1 MAEKEER
8 ILIDVINPGINCVY
22 RLDNDP
28 KGQSLCKHNGNMEP
42 VTAKECRH
50 CDEGMTRQEAIE
62 KMARAGW
69 MATVCAKNGIIHFN
83 VTKEQWDEEWDKL
96 RKDYKKVYYAGAE
109 AELDALLEADK

>member
-42 VTAKECRH
+42 VTARECRH
-50 CDEGMTRQEAIE
+50 CDEGMTRQEAINLIGDALCE
-62 KMARAGW
+62 AGL
-69 MATVCAKNGIIHFN
+69 
-83 VTKEQWDEEWDKL
+83 KEGAN
-96 RKDYKKVYYAGAE
+96 YYAKA
-109 AELDALLEADK
+109 ALNALLEK

>member
-50 CDEGMTRQEAIE
+50 CDEGMTRQEAINCIGNALWE
-62 KMARAGW
+62 EGL
-69 MATVCAKNGIIHFN
+69 
-83 VTKEQWDEEWDKL
+83 KEGAA
-96 RKDYKKVYYAGAE
+96 YYAKVA
-109 AELDALLEADK
+109 LDALLSEEK

>member
-42 VTAKECRH
+42 VTAKDCRN
-50 CDEGMTRQEAIE
+50 CEEGMSRQEAINS
-62 KMARAGW
+62 MAKA
-69 MATVCAKNGIIHFN
+69 
-83 VTKEQWDEEWDKL
+83 L
-96 RKDYKKVYYAGAE
+96 KKVIYILSEE
-109 AELDALLEADK
+109 ACIEGCEAALNALLDGK

>member
-42 VTAKECRH
+42 VTARECRH
-50 CDEGMTRQEAIE
+50 CEEGMTRQEAIDRMAKEIARQYDPRKPNKEDYE
-62 KMARAGW
+62 KVW
-69 MATVCAKNGIIHFN
+69 KQELFPAT
-83 VTKEQWDEEWDKL
+83 
-96 RKDYKKVYYAGAE
+96 KKYYLKQAE
-109 AELDALLEADK
+109 CVLNALLEGK

>member
-8 ILIDVINPGINCVY
+8 ILIDFINPGINCVY

-50 CDEGMTRQEAIE
+50 CEEGMTRQEAIE
-62 KMARAGW
+62 KIDYVLQDFGIR
-69 MATVCAKNGIIHFN
+69 KNDWEI
-83 VTKEQWDEEWDKL
+83 
-96 RKDYKKVYYAGAE
+96 AE
-109 AELDALLEADK
+109 AALNALLDE

>member
-50 CDEGMTRQEAIE
+50 CDEGMTHQEAIE
-62 KMARAGW
+62 KMQKAIFPLA
-69 MATVCAKNGIIHFN
+69 H
-83 VTKEQWDEEWDKL
+83 KL
-96 RKDYKKVYYAGAE
+96 RGDDSVFNDCYFMAQA
-109 AELDALLEADK
+109 ALNALLED

>member
-50 CDEGMTRQEAIE
+50 CEEGRSRQDTIGKIAKALCKFEMMTERHL
-62 KMARAGW
+62 
-69 MATVCAKNGIIHFN
+69 C
-83 VTKEQWDEEWDKL
+83 KECSEECFEHLELEVVGK
-96 RKDYKKVYYAGAE
+96 AE
-109 AELDALLEADK
+109 AVLDALLEKE

>member
-22 RLDNDP
+22 RLDNDH

-50 CDEGMTRQEAIE
+50 CEEGMTRQEAIKKTSKAIE
-62 KMARAGW
+62 ERAVQMVGEG
-69 MATVCAKNGIIHFN
+69 VDSDPYKNPLAA
-83 VTKEQWDEEWDKL
+83 EELADEVL
-96 RKDYKKVYYAGAE
+96 N
-109 AELDALLEADK
+109 ALLEDK

>member
-42 VTAKECRH
+42 VTARECRH
-50 CDEGMTRQEAIE
+50 CEEGMTRQEAINR
-62 KMARAGW
+62 MAKEIFTLRFTPLEIKGKGW
-69 MATVCAKNGIIHFN
+69 DDLNGWQKGN
-83 VTKEQWDEEWDKL
+83 CL
-96 RKDYKKVYYAGAE
+96 RIAE
-109 AELDALLEADK
+109 AALNALLEDK

>member
-1 MAEKEER
+1 MSEKEER

-50 CDEGMTRQEAIE
+50 CDEGMTRQKAIE
-62 KMARAGW
+62 RMAKAEYRAEYGKPFEI
-69 MATVCAKNGIIHFN
+69 ADGLTESVFLIK
-83 VTKEQWDEEWDKL
+83 
-96 RKDYKKVYYAGAE
+96 AE
-109 AELDALLEADK
+109 AALNALLEGQNER

>member
-50 CDEGMTRQEAIE
+50 CDEGMTRQEAINLID
-62 KMARAGW
+62 K
-69 MATVCAKNGIIHFN
+69 VL
-83 VTKEQWDEEWDKL
+83 EEGFWSGKTFRQLSEDAL
-96 RKDYKKVYYAGAE
+96 N
-109 AELDALLEADK
+109 ALLEETK

>member
-50 CDEGMTRQEAIE
+50 CDEGVTRQEVIE
-62 KMARAGW
+62 IIAFANCG
-69 MATVCAKNGIIHFN
+69 GICEN
-83 VTKEQWDEEWDKL
+83 CSDSPKGGPDCVRWL
-96 RKDYKKVYYAGAE
+96 KDCGKWEKAE
-109 AELDALLEADK
+109 TALNALLEGK